1 MNVFNCSITFVSEY
15 FFQNIFSWF
24 ETFYFDVTYLFV
36 LNFFIKYYYLLH
48 YFFHELLQNTS
59 TCAVLITFFFSHSK
73 LAVDGSLFLVA
84 LQALQLQTCGRVQA
98 GCQCSSAIAWQ
109 PIARAMASF
118 SRASALLQ
126 QHGTQANSTCDGLLF
141 FLEKRFSALFF
152 RNKAQ
157 SFNRAS
163 LV

>member
-1 MNVFNCSITFVSEY
+1 MNVFNCSRTFVSEY

-84 LQALQLQTCGRVQA
+84 L
-98 GCQCSSAIAWQ
+98 
-109 PIARAMASF
+109 
-118 SRASALLQ
+118 
-126 QHGTQANSTCDGLLF
+126 
-141 FLEKRFSALFF
+141 
-152 RNKAQ
+152 
-157 SFNRAS
+157 
-163 LV
+163 

>member
-1 MNVFNCSITFVSEY
+1 MNVFNCSRTFVSEY

-24 ETFYFDVTYLFV
+24 ETFYFDVTYLFI

-84 LQALQLQTCGRVQA
+84 LQALQLQTCQQGSTGRVLVLF
-98 GCQCSSAIAWQ
+98 CDS
-109 PIARAMASF
+109 MA
-118 SRASALLQ
+118 
-126 QHGTQANSTCDGLLF
+126 ANSTCDGLLF
-141 FLEKRFSALFF
+141 SRQCPSAIAWHSSQQHVRWPPFLFREKILRFIFP
-152 RNKAQ
+152 KQ
-157 SFNRAS
+157 SIEF
-163 LV
+163 